1 LLGGRDKN
9 LDFTSLAALISER
22 GDIPIIYGEARE
34 KISRAFG
41 AYQYFLAKN
50 FRQAVELAIKKA
62 KTGDSVLLSPA
73 ASSYDEFS
81 SFEERGN
88 SFKSLILGHI

>member
-22 GDIPIIYGEARE
+22 GDVPLIYGEARE

-62 KTGDSVLLSPA
+62 KTGDTVLLSPA

-81 SFEERGN
+81 NFEERGN
-88 SFKSLILGHI
+88 LFKSLIIERI